1 MDNCD
6 YFEGYPDSKPTVLL
20 DDWRLVPNG
29 ELNPYQ
35 APELRRATLH
45 GKVTGHPFHD
55 DGTYVTTSSPQV
67 SAGNVVETYNTIYK
81 LGQMSK
87 GYQEWCFHN
96 GVDVDPKTP
105 IKFAGA

>member
-20 DDWRLVPNG
+20 DDWSLVPNG

-45 GKVTGHPFHD
+45 
-55 DGTYVTTSSPQV
+55 
-67 SAGNVVETYNTIYK
+67 GNVVETYNTIYK